1 MRRRRRSRYHAF
13 PVRVSVR
20 RVAAALA
27 AVLVGI
33 VGIYAFRTVMGI
45 SHLTGSSP
53 GEVLGCLTKVKCDSA
68 LAGTTQRINI
78 ALYGYGGSG
87 HDGAYLT
94 DSIMVVSIQ
103 PQSDGQ
109 PARVAE
115 ISVPRD
121 WYVPIDAG
129 NGHTG
134 YGRINEAYADGMNQ
148 GPISAPQ
155 YKGDPHG
162 GGKIADAN
170 LSNLL
175 GIHIDH
181 FVGVDFHAFQAAVD
195 AVGGV
200 DVNVA
205 NTFTDNQYP
214 HGECD
219 QGDCAVMTVHF
230 NAGPQHMDGA
240 RALIFSRSRHAYDNP
255 AEGTDFARSKRQQLV
270 LQALKAKVL
279 SVGGIGHL
287 PDLLGALG
295 DHVITDLSFQDDS
308 AIYDLIKG
316 TDSKNFEHISI
327 DDSNYLY
334 ACGYPARCSAAYL
347 YARDRSYASLHHY
360 INNSFPSNDALR
372 ERAPITVADGSGYGQ
387 DGSGRWSKLLGM
399 VGFTASDGGAGRT
412 TATTRVIDNSGGRD
426 SKTAQWLASYFGTSV
441 ERPQA
446 SGTSGPAAA
455 PAGSGV
461 TVILGQDEERSFNGN
476 PQRGSGGGPGGFGSP
491 LTGSTSSTPTS
502 RRATPRPSVAPT
514 APPAPTLPPTP
525 TACPLVLKC
534 Q

>member
-1 MRRRRRSRYHAF
+1 L
-13 PVRVSVR
+13 SVR
-20 RVAAALA
+20 RVAAGIGAL
-27 AVLVGI
+27 LVGI

-53 GEVLGCLTKVKCDSA
+53 GEVLGCLTKLKCDSA

-78 ALYGYGGSG
+78 ALYGYGGAG

-103 PQSDGQ
+103 PQPDGQ

-129 NGHTG
+129 NGRTG

-148 GPISAPQ
+148 GPISATQ
-155 YKGDPHG
+155 YRGDPHG

-170 LSNLL
+170 LSSLL

-200 DVNVA
+200 DVNVPDS
-205 NTFTDNQYP
+205 FTDNQYP
-214 HGECD
+214 HGECGR
-219 QGDCAVMTVHF
+219 GDCAVMTVHF

-240 RALIFSRSRHAYDNP
+240 RALIFSRSRHAVDN
-255 AEGTDFARSKRQQLV
+255 AVEGTDFARSRRQQLV
-270 LQALKAKVL
+270 LQALKSKVL

-295 DHVITDLSFQDDS
+295 DHVITDLSFQDDA

-316 TDSKNFEHISI
+316 TDSKSFEHISV
-327 DDSNYLY
+327 DDTNFLY
-334 ACGYPARCSAAYL
+334 ECGYPARCSAAYL
-347 YARDRSYASLHHY
+347 YAHDKSYASLQRF
-360 INNSFPSNDALR
+360 IKNSFPSTDAVR
-372 ERAPITVADGSGYGQ
+372 EHAPITVMDGSGYGQ
-387 DGSGRWSKLLGM
+387 GGSARWSKLLGM
-399 VGFTASDGGAGRT
+399 VGFSATDGSAGRT
-412 TATTRVIDNSGGRD
+412 TAATRVIDSSGGRD
-426 SKTAQWLASYFGTSV
+426 SKTAQWLAAYFGTSV
-441 ERPQA
+441 ERPKTA
-446 SGTSGPAAA
+446 AGTSGSTGPV

-461 TVILGQDEERSFNGN
+461 TVILGQDEERSFTGN
-476 PQRGSGGGPGGFGSP
+476 AQS
-491 LTGSTSSTPTS
+491 SSTGGVQGAYSGSAVSGSATSVPTP
-502 RRATPRPSVAPT
+502 RRATPRPS
-514 APPAPTLPPTP
+514 APPTSSPPPPPPTLTP
-525 TACPLVLKC
+525 CPIVLRC
-534 Q
+534 N